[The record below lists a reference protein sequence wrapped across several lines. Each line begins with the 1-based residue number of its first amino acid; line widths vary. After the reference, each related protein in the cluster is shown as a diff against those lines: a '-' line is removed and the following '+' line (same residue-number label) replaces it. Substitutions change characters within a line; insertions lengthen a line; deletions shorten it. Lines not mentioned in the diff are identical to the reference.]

1 MRDYTKIDWDQPV
14 PTYDAL
20 RVSYAQSSIRVRPLD
35 RRLQRIID
43 LFHEERTS
51 ARMAAAQFDLD
62 LDDAYRFFLQRNR
75 LNETGFFYD
84 LFRGLAFLEA
94 IPDVGAM
101 RWSPLTLNNTYEGR
115 VIGQAQGLKLV
126 SGWDAFAVLANWL
139 RIGGLFIEPDQKLND
154 RQTLRLTRGVAGA
167 AFSGEMSAGS
177 CYSGH
182 APWSDWFDAES
193 FDTTLV
199 FIDHL
204 TGVATVL
211 MLTDSP

>member
-1 MRDYTKIDWDQPV
+1 MRDYTRIDWDQPV
-14 PTYDAL
+14 PTYDEL
-20 RVSYAQSSIRVRPLD
+20 RVSYAQSTVRARLLD
-35 RRLQRIID
+35 RRLQKLVD

-51 ARMAAAQFDLD
+51 AKMAAAQFDLD
-62 LDDAYRFFLQRNR
+62 LDDACLYFLQRNR

-84 LFRGLAFLEA
+84 LFRSLEFLEV

-101 RWSPLTLNNTYEGR
+101 RWSPRTLNDTYEGR

-126 SGWDAFAVLANWL
+126 NGWDAFAVLANWL
-139 RIGGLFIEPDQKLND
+139 RIGGLFIEPDQRLSD
-154 RQTLRLTRGVAGA
+154 RRVLRLTLAAAGA
-167 AFSGEMSAGS
+167 AFSGQMSAGS

-199 FIDHL
+199 FIDHR